1 MNKLSIRNRFFEKNN
16 ATTALNV
23 LYAKKRKKVTQTVKN
38 KLFLN
43 DFKWRGTKALP
54 CSQKNYPHY

>member
-1 MNKLSIRNRFFEKNN
+1 MIGKKNEKDNV
-16 ATTALNV
+16 LNV
-23 LYAKKRKKVTQTVKN
+23 LYAKKRKKITQTVKN

-54 CSQKNYPHY
+54 SSQKNYPHY